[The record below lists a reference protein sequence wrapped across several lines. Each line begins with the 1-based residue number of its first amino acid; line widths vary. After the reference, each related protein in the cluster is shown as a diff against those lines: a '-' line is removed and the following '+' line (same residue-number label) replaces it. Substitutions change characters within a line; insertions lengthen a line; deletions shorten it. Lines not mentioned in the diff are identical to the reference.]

1 MEGQDKQENATN
13 RREDVYSQV
22 VRAGRRT
29 YFMDVKSTAND
40 DYYLTITESKKRFDN
55 EGNFRYEKHKIFLYK
70 EDFDNFLTAMEDV
83 VAFIKKNRPVEPR
96 PEPAYSS
103 EPKPE
108 NRQETTETPVAE
120 EPKAEQESEPKDF
133 TDVSF
138 EDLDDEKK

>member
-29 YFMDVKSTAND
+29 YFMDVKTTAND

-96 PEPAYSS
+96 PKPAYSS
-103 EPKPE
+103 EPQSE
-108 NRQETTETPVAE
+108 NLQDVTETITE
-120 EPKAEQESEPKDF
+120 ESKTEQDSEPKDF

-138 EDLDDEKK
+138 EDLDNEKK